1 MKKLINDVQDVLDEQ
16 LAGLAKAHP
25 SLTLHQD
32 PVYVTRADAPVAGKV
47 ALLSGG
53 GSGHEPMHCGYIGQ
67 GMLSGAC
74 PGEIFTSPT
83 PDKIFECA
91 MQVDGGEGVLLII
104 KNYTGDILNF
114 ETATELLHD
123 SGVKVTTVV
132 IDDDVAV
139 KDSLYTAGRRGVANT
154 VLIEKLVGAAAE
166 RGDSLDACAELG
178 RKLNNQGHSIGI
190 ALGACTVPAAGKPSF
205 TLADNEMEFGVGIHG
220 EPGIDRRPF
229 SSLDQTVDEMFDTL
243 LVNGSYHRTLRFW
256 DYQQGSWQE
265 EQQTKQPLQSGD
277 RVIALV
283 NNLGATP
290 LSELYGVYNRLTTRC
305 QQAGLTIERNLIGAY
320 CTSLDMTGFSIT
332 LLKVDDETL
341 ALWRLP
347 RSTPTRTPWLPAAF
361 PTPSPRS
368 TPRPLTG
375 VNKEKAMSLSRT
387 QIVNWL
393 TRCGDIFSTEGEY
406 LTGLDREIG
415 DADHGLNMNRGF
427 SKVVEKLPAIADKD
441 IGFILKNTGM
451 TLLSSVGGA
460 SGPLFGTFFIRA
472 AQATQARQSLTLE
485 ELYQMFRD
493 GADGVISRGKAEPG
507 DKTMCDVWVPVVES
521 LRQSSEQNL
530 SVPVALEAASSIAES
545 AAQSTITMQARKGR
559 ASYLGERSIGH
570 QDPGATSVMFMMQ
583 MLALA
588 AKE

>member
-91 MQVDGGEGVLLII
+91 MQIDGGEGVLMII

-190 ALGACTVPAAGKPSF
+190 ALGACAVPAAGKPSF

-220 EPGIDRRPF
+220 EPGIDRRSF

-243 LVNGSYHRTLRFW
+243 LENGSYHRTLRFW

-265 EQQTKQPLQSGD
+265 EPQTKQPLQSGD

-341 ALWRLP
+341 ALWDAP
-347 RSTPTRTPWLPAAF
+347 VHTPAL
-361 PTPSPRS
+361 
-368 TPRPLTG
+368 
-375 VNKEKAMSLSRT
+375 
-387 QIVNWL
+387 NW
-393 TRCGDIFSTEGEY
+393 
-406 LTGLDREIG
+406 
-415 DADHGLNMNRGF
+415 
-427 SKVVEKLPAIADKD
+427 
-441 IGFILKNTGM
+441 
-451 TLLSSVGGA
+451 
-460 SGPLFGTFFIRA
+460 
-472 AQATQARQSLTLE
+472 
-485 ELYQMFRD
+485 
-493 GADGVISRGKAEPG
+493 GK
-507 DKTMCDVWVPVVES
+507 
-521 LRQSSEQNL
+521 
-530 SVPVALEAASSIAES
+530 
-545 AAQSTITMQARKGR
+545 
-559 ASYLGERSIGH
+559 
-570 QDPGATSVMFMMQ
+570 
-583 MLALA
+583 
-588 AKE
+588 

>member
-91 MQVDGGEGVLLII
+91 MQIDGGEGVLMII

-178 RKLNNQGHSIGI
+178 RKLNN
-190 ALGACTVPAAGKPSF
+190 
-205 TLADNEMEFGVGIHG
+205 
-220 EPGIDRRPF
+220 
-229 SSLDQTVDEMFDTL
+229 
-243 LVNGSYHRTLRFW
+243 
-256 DYQQGSWQE
+256 
-265 EQQTKQPLQSGD
+265 
-277 RVIALV
+277 
-283 NNLGATP
+283 
-290 LSELYGVYNRLTTRC
+290 
-305 QQAGLTIERNLIGAY
+305 
-320 CTSLDMTGFSIT
+320 
-332 LLKVDDETL
+332 
-341 ALWRLP
+341 
-347 RSTPTRTPWLPAAF
+347 
-361 PTPSPRS
+361 
-368 TPRPLTG
+368 
-375 VNKEKAMSLSRT
+375 
-387 QIVNWL
+387 
-393 TRCGDIFSTEGEY
+393 
-406 LTGLDREIG
+406 
-415 DADHGLNMNRGF
+415 
-427 SKVVEKLPAIADKD
+427 
-441 IGFILKNTGM
+441 
-451 TLLSSVGGA
+451 
-460 SGPLFGTFFIRA
+460 
-472 AQATQARQSLTLE
+472 
-485 ELYQMFRD
+485 
-493 GADGVISRGKAEPG
+493 
-507 DKTMCDVWVPVVES
+507 
-521 LRQSSEQNL
+521 
-530 SVPVALEAASSIAES
+530 VPVALEAASRIAES

>member
-341 ALWRLP
+341 ALWDAP
-347 RSTPTRTPWLPAAF
+347 VHTPA
-361 PTPSPRS
+361 
-368 TPRPLTG
+368 LTG

-393 TRCGDIFSTEGEY
+393 TRCGDIFSTESEY

>member
-190 ALGACTVPAAGKPSF
+190 ALGACTVPAAGKPSLPRRIMRWS
-205 TLADNEMEFGVGIHG
+205 LASAFMVSRVLTVAPSLPLIKPSMKCSTPCWKMAHTIALCVSGIINKAVGRKNHK
-220 EPGIDRRPF
+220 PNNR
-229 SSLDQTVDEMFDTL
+229 SSL
-243 LVNGSYHRTLRFW
+243 
-256 DYQQGSWQE
+256 
-265 EQQTKQPLQSGD
+265 
-277 RVIALV
+277 
-283 NNLGATP
+283 AT
-290 LSELYGVYNRLTTRC
+290 G
-305 QQAGLTIERNLIGAY
+305 
-320 CTSLDMTGFSIT
+320 
-332 LLKVDDETL
+332 
-341 ALWRLP
+341 
-347 RSTPTRTPWLPAAF
+347 
-361 PTPSPRS
+361 
-368 TPRPLTG
+368 
-375 VNKEKAMSLSRT
+375 
-387 QIVNWL
+387 
-393 TRCGDIFSTEGEY
+393 
-406 LTGLDREIG
+406 
-415 DADHGLNMNRGF
+415 
-427 SKVVEKLPAIADKD
+427 
-441 IGFILKNTGM
+441 
-451 TLLSSVGGA
+451 
-460 SGPLFGTFFIRA
+460 
-472 AQATQARQSLTLE
+472 
-485 ELYQMFRD
+485 
-493 GADGVISRGKAEPG
+493 
-507 DKTMCDVWVPVVES
+507 
-521 LRQSSEQNL
+521 
-530 SVPVALEAASSIAES
+530 
-545 AAQSTITMQARKGR
+545 
-559 ASYLGERSIGH
+559 
-570 QDPGATSVMFMMQ
+570 
-583 MLALA
+583 
-588 AKE
+588 

>member
-1 MKKLINDVQDVLDEQ
+1 MDI
-16 LAGLAKAHP
+16 G
-25 SLTLHQD
+25 
-32 PVYVTRADAPVAGKV
+32 Y
-47 ALLSGG
+47 LL
-53 GSGHEPMHCGYIGQ
+53 IGQ

-91 MQVDGGEGVLLII
+91 MQVDGSEGVLLII

-220 EPGIDRRPF
+220 EPGIDRRLF

-243 LVNGSYHRTLRFW
+243 LENGSYHRTLRFW

-265 EQQTKQPLQSGD
+265 EPQTKQPLQSSD

-305 QQAGLTIERNLIGAY
+305 QQAGSSVIPVFLRMKPI
-320 CTSLDMTGFSIT
+320 SLSAIAGSFSTT
-332 LLKVDDETL
+332 LLK
-341 ALWRLP
+341 P
-347 RSTPTRTPWLPAAF
+347 RFIFSPWSA
-361 PTPSPRS
+361 SPISRS
-368 TPRPLTG
+368 SPVRY
-375 VNKEKAMSLSRT
+375 SLSVLKISPQRVS
-387 QIVNWL
+387 QL
-393 TRCGDIFSTEGEY
+393 TI
-406 LTGLDREIG
+406 
-415 DADHGLNMNRGF
+415 
-427 SKVVEKLPAIADKD
+427 
-441 IGFILKNTGM
+441 
-451 TLLSSVGGA
+451 
-460 SGPLFGTFFIRA
+460 
-472 AQATQARQSLTLE
+472 
-485 ELYQMFRD
+485 
-493 GADGVISRGKAEPG
+493 
-507 DKTMCDVWVPVVES
+507 
-521 LRQSSEQNL
+521 
-530 SVPVALEAASSIAES
+530 
-545 AAQSTITMQARKGR
+545 
-559 ASYLGERSIGH
+559 
-570 QDPGATSVMFMMQ
+570 
-583 MLALA
+583 
-588 AKE
+588 